1 MGLLLVLVKNGL
13 HLGYYSMAV
22 HNIGKDCLEVDVVEV
37 PAAVVEVEVKLET
50 KIDVDT

>member
-22 HNIGKDCLEVDVVEV
+22 HNTEKDWPEVDVLEV
-37 PAAVVEVEVKLET
+37 LVAVVDVEVKLET
-50 KIDVDT
+50 KVDVDT